1 MIEPSIRRK
10 HTALPT
16 PSGLDEL
23 KRNRCRK
30 LHNSLFTK
38 EFSVSTAP
46 EVGRIID
53 FQNLP
58 STSDYAFLSEGAF
71 LAVKRGIR
79 RVTGGNLNTN
89 MSVRKIQYKLKEY
102 RQQGALPVRLE
113 MVHSVDRKPSP
124 ISPPEVKK
132 QAVFAAKAGAKFRR
146 LD

>member
-1 MIEPSIRRK
+1 MIEPSIKRK

-16 PSGLDEL
+16 PSGFDEL

-30 LHNSLFTK
+30 LRNSLFTK

-58 STSDYAFLSEGAF
+58 STSNYAFLSEGAF
-71 LAVKRGIR
+71 LAAKRGIR

-89 MSVRKIQYKLKEY
+89 NN
-102 RQQGALPVRLE
+102 A
-113 MVHSVDRKPSP
+113 P
-124 ISPPEVKK
+124 IE
-132 QAVFAAKAGAKFRR
+132 A
-146 LD
+146 